1 MTGIDHVAII
11 GAGFSGTLQA
21 IGLLRAGVRRISLI
35 ERQPGFGRGVAYST
49 SNPAHL
55 LNVRTANMSAFED
68 DPDHF
73 RRWLAGRAGASAH
86 GFASR
91 RDFGDYLAHLFERAM
106 AAAAGR
112 VTLWRDAAVEI
123 DCRPG
128 GVRVGLE
135 SGGRIEA
142 DAAILAI
149 GNLPPHDPPGIAGA
163 ALPPDLYVANPWS
176 GELGRGLGP
185 DDTVMVIGTGLTM
198 IDVALT
204 LETEGFGG
212 RLIALSRHGL
222 VPRAHDAAP
231 PAGPAAG
238 GISAPVPGAAL
249 VRRLRAQAARIG
261 WRAAMDGIRPFTQEI
276 WRAAPPADQA
286 RFIRHLRPWW
296 DVHRHRLAPEIAA
309 RIDGLRQSGRLTV
322 IAGKIMGSAQAG
334 DAIEIAWR
342 PRGGDAPE
350 RLRARRVI
358 NCTGPHGDLLRTR
371 EPLLHL
377 LLASGRVRPDRH
389 RLGIDVTALG
399 ETIGA
404 DGRPNPRLLAIG
416 PITRGAFW
424 EIVAVPDIRVQ
435 TAALARRL
443 AGAGA
448 D

>member
-1 MTGIDHVAII
+1 MTRIDHVAIV
-11 GAGFSGTLQA
+11 GGGFSGTLQA

-35 ERQPGFGRGVAYST
+35 ERRPGFARGVAYST

-55 LNVRTANMSAFED
+55 LNVRTANMSAFDD

-73 RRWLAGRAGASAH
+73 RRWLAGRAGASAD

-91 RDFGDYLAHLFERAM
+91 RDFGDYLAHLLEQAM
-106 AAAAGR
+106 AGAAGR
-112 VTLWRDAAVEI
+112 VELCRDAAVEV

-135 SGGRIEA
+135 GGGRIEA

-149 GNLPPHDPPGIAGA
+149 GNLPPHDPPGIAGT
-163 ALPPDLYVANPWS
+163 ALPGDLYVADPWS
-176 GELGRGLGP
+176 GELTRGLGP
-185 DDTVMVIGTGLTM
+185 DDSVVVIGTGLTM

-204 LETEGFGG
+204 LETEGFAG

-231 PAGPAAG
+231 PAGPSAG
-238 GISAPVPGAAL
+238 QRPAPAGAAL
-249 VRRLRAQAARIG
+249 VRQLRARAARIG
-261 WRAAMDGIRPFTQEI
+261 WRVAMDGIRPFTQEI
-276 WRAAPPADQA
+276 WQAASPAEQA
-286 RFIRHLRPWW
+286 RFIRHVRPWW
-296 DVHRHRLAPEIAA
+296 DVHRHRLAPQIAA
-309 RIDGLRQSGRLTV
+309 RIDALRQSGRLTV
-322 IAGKIMGSAQAG
+322 IAGKIVGSARTG
-334 DAIEIAWR
+334 DAVEITWR
-342 PRGGDAPE
+342 PRGGDTPE
-350 RLRARRVI
+350 RLRARRII

-389 RLGIDVTALG
+389 RLGIDVNMLG

-404 DGRPNPRLLAIG
+404 DGRANPRLLAIG

-424 EIVAVPDIRVQ
+424 EIVAVPDIRIQ
-435 TAALARRL
+435 TAALAKRL
-443 AGAGA
+443 AGLGPG
-448 D
+448 